1 MTTQELEAPTTYTPP
16 TTYSEIIRDEVKA
29 EAGRRGISQRRLSS
43 AMGISQQSISDRWR
57 GRIPWTLD
65 EVERLEPVLGLTRG
79 ALLLMCARRDSNP
92 QPSDLSPLQVLL
104 AAIGFPVFRTS
115 ASAGCFE
122 CLELGCGG
130 EIACDCG
137 CHDYDVELERR
148 REDLADLPGI
158 AASAETIPGCANCP
172 GCPGCSCYCHDDE
185 DAATTTTAAAAW
197 ELAA

>member
-1 MTTQELEAPTTYTPP
+1 MDTTEFPGNVAGMTTQELVQAAPPAYKAPTS
-16 TTYSEIIRDEVKA
+16 YSEIIRDEVKA

-92 QPSDLSPLQVLL
+92 QPSDLSPLVV
-104 AAIGFPVFRTS
+104 AVMAKTFSECWCSRE
-115 ASAGCFE
+115 GCTE
-122 CLELGCGG
+122 NYLVP
-130 EIACDCG
+130 CG
-137 CHDYDVELERR
+137 CPCHGD
-148 REDLADLPGI
+148 
-158 AASAETIPGCANCP
+158 AE
-172 GCPGCSCYCHDDE
+172 
-185 DAATTTTAAAAW
+185 AW